1 MSSRTLELRLRG
13 SRKTYLSSCFNQLLF
28 KICTCAADKCNFD
41 SCLTPSSGNFVEL
54 RRREKKWKAGHESD
68 FWEFLTTTAPLHP
81 WWSQLTSPSVSW
93 LAIAIFL
100 PFHLSLWYSWHT
112 VPYWVSPTFSV
123 VPGTWHTYIY
133 WECIKSHRD
142 SYPYFPE
149 YNSEKLSTLPKLH
162 RSGVDI
168 RLAWSPLPPPL
179 HRVRQIRFPWHSP
192 ICIWTRKSGL
202 TEITCPSADSLL
214 ISFTYLLSI
223 FLASGETVS
232 IVLIKL
238 SMRWNHLF

>member
-1 MSSRTLELRLRG
+1 MGTLWSWGEERRNEKQGRSLTFG
-13 SRKTYLSSCFNQLLF
+13 NSWPQQHLSTL
-28 KICTCAADKCNFD
+28 D
-41 SCLTPSSGNFVEL
+41 
-54 RRREKKWKAGHESD
+54 GHS
-68 FWEFLTTTAPLHP
+68 WLAPLR
-81 WWSQLTSPSVSW
+81 TVSW

-214 ISFTYLLSI
+214 ISSTYLLSI